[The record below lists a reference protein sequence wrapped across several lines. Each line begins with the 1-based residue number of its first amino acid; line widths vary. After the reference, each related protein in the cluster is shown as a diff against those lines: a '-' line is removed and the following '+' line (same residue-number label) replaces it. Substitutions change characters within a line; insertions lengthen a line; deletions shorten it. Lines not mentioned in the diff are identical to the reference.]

1 MKLAINI
8 IMLVS
13 FFLMVGCSENNSNK
27 DSKITAFYAD
37 NKNNRISVV
46 DIDTMELVNTIYTSH
61 TDTHTAGIALSSET
75 TTKLYSSDRKGNYID
90 VIDTASQS
98 RSNVIDMPF
107 HPRSID
113 AEHDTNFVA
122 VASTNKS
129 AAVII
134 DAKTDKILATVGD
147 LDANLTEKEGHPYW
161 LDSEH
166 FVYIDRENKVI
177 DTYKISQDASG
188 KWVTSKLNELKT
200 PSSVHHIA
208 TPDIDGKRNY
218 NADTF
223 YGVAEGGGNSGEYPE
238 ILKLHYSKQN
248 GLSILQSLDLIEN
261 GIDKSAMGGH
271 HLGFLKDGK
280 TLYAGSKGGT
290 VFAVDYSSSPMK
302 IIATFQAGKGAGH
315 IVVMKNDTK
324 AIIINHNA
332 NFITLVDTNNHK
344 KIANIIVSNLSDD
357 EAAKVQVQS
366 HTDYYY
372 SPDEHYFYLF
382 LTDEGA
388 FVKVDLKNQ
397 KVVNKLEVGG
407 HPQMGSFVKTHL

>member
-1 MKLAINI
+1 MIKLIINI
-8 IMLVS
+8 IAFASL
-13 FFLMVGCSENNSNK
+13 FLMLGCGKSNSNE
-27 DSKITAFYAD
+27 DSKTTAFYAD
-37 NKNNRISVV
+37 NENNRIDVV
-46 DIDTMELVNTIYTSH
+46 DVDTMELINTIYTSH
-61 TDTHTAGIALSSET
+61 ADTHTAGIALSDDT

-113 AEHDTNFVA
+113 VEHDTDLVE

-129 AAVII
+129 AAAII
-134 DAKTDKILATVGD
+134 DAKTDEILATVGD

-177 DTYKISQDASG
+177 DTYKISQDVNG
-188 KWVTSKLNELKT
+188 KWVTSKINELKT

-208 TPDIDGKRNY
+208 TPNINGKRNY

-238 ILKLHYSKQN
+238 ILKLSYSKQN
-248 GLSILQSLDLIEN
+248 GLTISESLNLIED

-280 TLYAGSKGGT
+280 TLYAGFKGGT

-302 IIATFQAGKGAGH
+302 IIAKIQAGKGAGH

-324 AIIINHNA
+324 AVIVNHNA
-332 NFITLVDTNNHK
+332 NFITLVDTSTHT
-344 KIANIIVSNLSDD
+344 KIADIVVSNLSGED
-357 EAAKVQVQS
+357 AAKVQVQS

-372 SPDEHYFYLF
+372 SEDERYFYLF

-388 FVKVDLKNQ
+388 FVKVDLKTR
-397 KVVNKLEVGG
+397 KVVKRLEVGG
-407 HPQMGSFVKTHL
+407 HPEMGSFIKTR